1 MRYAGLAASIVLLA
15 SCVAP
20 KPAESPAPAPAPSAQ
35 DLQTSAAPARKD
47 ATASNTA
54 GEDPYLWLEEVEG
67 ERAMAWVKE
76 HNAKSLGVLQSDPRY
91 QRYHD
96 AALKIVEATDRI
108 AFPQFRG
115 RMIYNFWQDPTHV
128 KGILRKTTLESYR
141 TANPKWTVVLD
152 IDSLAKVDN
161 ANWVY
166 RGANCLQPEQRLCMI
181 ALSPG
186 GKDANIMREFDM
198 QTMKFVEGGFSMPE
212 SKGGIT
218 WIDENTM
225 LVSRNFGPG
234 TVTKSG
240 YAFTTRR
247 LKRGQRLEDAP
258 EIFRGDSSDVS
269 AGAFVLRDV
278 DGRIQATMA
287 SRGLTFYEG
296 EYYLLPDDGGPKVR
310 LPLPV
315 RMSIQSLLDDQLIFT
330 TESDWNGFI
339 KGDLLGIDLSEL
351 KAKPTSAKAYLIL
364 RPGPRESI
372 EGVSN
377 TRTKLLVALYENV
390 KGAVYVY
397 DRNGTTWTRRK
408 LDLPTASTVGIGS
421 TSDLND
427 DVFLSVSNYL
437 TPNSLWFANA
447 ATGKVEKI
455 KSIPERFDA
464 SKHMVEQYEATS
476 ADGTKIPYFVV
487 RPKALVMDGNNPT
500 LLYGYGGYQIS
511 LLPSYAATV
520 GKLWLEDGGVYAV
533 ANTRGGGEFGP
544 SWHQAALQANRH
556 KAHEDFIA
564 VAEDLIA
571 RKITSPKKLG
581 IMGGSQGGLFM
592 GVAMTSRP
600 DLFNAA
606 VIQVPLFDMLRFHK
620 LPPGASWI
628 AEYGNPEIPEQRSW
642 IEKYSPYQA
651 IKPGRNY
658 PEAFIH
664 TSTKDDRVH
673 PGHARKAA
681 ARLEELGYPVL
692 FYENTDGGH
701 SAAAN
706 LKETAKRLALEYTY
720 LARKLKQPLP

>member
-1 MRYAGLAASIVLLA
+1 MRYVVFSGSLVLLA
-15 SCVAP
+15 GCMAQP
-20 KPAESPAPAPAPSAQ
+20 PAESPAPVAATPAPQVVTAPV
-35 DLQTSAAPARKD
+35 TSTPTAPV
-47 ATASNTA
+47 SNN
-54 GEDPYLWLEEVEG
+54 GDDPYLWLEEVEG

-76 HNAKSLGVLQSDPRY
+76 HNAKSLGILQGDPRY

-96 AALKIVEATDRI
+96 AALKILEATDRI

-115 RMIYNFWQDPTHV
+115 REIYNFWQDPQHV
-128 KGILRKTTLESYR
+128 RGILRKTTLESYR

-152 IDSLAKVDN
+152 VDSLAKAEN

-166 RGANCLQPEQRLCMI
+166 RGANCLPPEQRLCMI

-186 GKDANIMREFDM
+186 GKDANVLREFDM
-198 QTMKFVEGGFSMPE
+198 RTMKFVENGFHMPE
-212 SKGGIT
+212 SKGGVT
-218 WIDENTM
+218 WVDENTL
-225 LVSRNFGPG
+225 LVSRNFGPT

-240 YAFTTRR
+240 YAYTTRR
-247 LKRGQRLEDAP
+247 LTRGQRIEDAP
-258 EIFRGDSSDVS
+258 EIFRGDSTDVS
-269 AGAFVLRDV
+269 AGAFILRDV
-278 DGRIQATMA
+278 DGRIQAMMA
-287 SRGLTFYEG
+287 SRGVTFYEG
-296 EYYLLPDDGGPKVR
+296 EYFLLAEGGGAPVK
-310 LPLPV
+310 LPFPA
-315 RMSIQSLLDDQLIFT
+315 RMGIRALLDDQLIFT
-330 TESDWNGFI
+330 TESDWNGFT
-339 KGDLLGIDLSEL
+339 KGDLLGIDLSDL
-351 KAKPTSAKAYLIL
+351 KTNPASAKAYLIVH
-364 RPGPRESI
+364 PGPRESI
-372 EGVSN
+372 EGVSM
-377 TRTKLLVALYENV
+377 TRNRLLVALYENV
-390 KGAVYVY
+390 KGNVYVY
-397 DRNGTTWTRRK
+397 DRVGAVWSRRK
-408 LDLPTASTVGIGS
+408 LDLPAASTVGIGS
-421 TSDLND
+421 TSELND
-427 DVFLSVSNYL
+427 DFFVSVSNYL

-447 ATGKVEKI
+447 ATLKVEKI

-464 SKHMVEQYEATS
+464 SKHTVEQFEATS
-476 ADGTKIPYFVV
+476 VDGTKIPYFVV
-487 RPKALVMDGNNPT
+487 RPKGLVMDGNNPT

-520 GKLWLEDGGVYAV
+520 GKLWLEDGGVYVV

-571 RKITSPKKLG
+571 RKITSPRRLG

-620 LPPGASWI
+620 LPPGASWM
-628 AEYGNPEIPEQRSW
+628 AEYGNPEIPEQRAW

-673 PGHARKAA
+673 PGHARKAV

-706 LKETAKRLALEYTY
+706 LKESAKRLALEYTY